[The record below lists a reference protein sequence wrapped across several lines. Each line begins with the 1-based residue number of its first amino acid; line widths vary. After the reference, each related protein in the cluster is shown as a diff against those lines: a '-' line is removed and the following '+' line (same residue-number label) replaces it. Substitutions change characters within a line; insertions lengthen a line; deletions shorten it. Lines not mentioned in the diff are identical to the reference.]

1 MTPADIIV
9 AARSAL
15 GVPFRHQGRT
25 LAGLDC
31 AGLVAYTCDQLGI
44 DYEDREGYARR
55 PSNGLIEA
63 ALDAQPFLERVTGHP
78 QPGDVLLMRFTG
90 EPQHLAIYA
99 GPNIIHS
106 YETVGKVCEHI
117 LDQRWARRIVRIY
130 RFKGLSHE

>member
-1 MTPADIIV
+1 MTADDIIA

-15 GVPFRHQGRT
+15 GTPFRHQGRT

-31 AGLVAYTCDQLGI
+31 AGLVAHVCITLGV
-44 DYEDREGYARR
+44 DYVDREGYARR
-55 PSNGLIEA
+55 PSNGQIEET
-63 ALDAQPFLERVTGHP
+63 LDAQPNIERVTGKP
-78 QPGDVLLMRFTG
+78 QAGDVLLMRFTG

-99 GPNIIHS
+99 DPNIIHS

-117 LDQRWARRIVRIY
+117 LDGKWARRIVRVY

>member
-1 MTPADIIV
+1 MTANQVIT

-15 GVPFRHQGRT
+15 GVPFLHQGRT

-31 AGLVAYTCDQLGI
+31 AGLVAYVCDTLGVEYI
-44 DYEDREGYARR
+44 DREGYARR
-55 PSNGLIEA
+55 PSGGQIEET
-63 ALDAQPFLERVTGHP
+63 LDAQPNIERATGQP
-78 QPGDVLLMRFTG
+78 QPGSILLMRFTG

-106 YETVGKVCEHI
+106 YQTVGKVCEHI
-117 LDQRWARRIVRIY
+117 LDGRWARRIVRIY